1 MTMHSNSGKAATYVS
16 SQLLQRFSG
25 SVHTGQGTVAAA
37 PGADPI
43 RRVLGAYHFVNSSG
57 DIEYAI
63 DITAKK
69 MSMAYSIHW
78 PEELNPLPSTN
89 NCQPA
94 NIFLHFDDDDAN
106 TRDSASDII
115 SSSVNT
121 QSQWTYYH
129 DDYYKKSLPLDRDD
143 QEISNR
149 IGKTDVIN
157 VDSFYNYNT
166 SAGKTSA
173 GQIYEDATANEG
185 ISENVLPNFY
195 TLYSEH
201 VWKDPR
207 YRYPVVGLPKS
218 LTEING
224 LGGSFS
230 SDLREGFMH
239 AIAGALPAENEI
251 FQFEQYFKDFAIA
264 LRDISP
270 AEVSPSSNLSMNYD
284 TFIFDRHS
292 LPLLSQ
298 EPAGGKMFPMHNNI
312 SFSTDRN
319 ATFAD
324 KLIEHKAER
333 ELLKYVSW
341 RKENPIDLNLTRTI
355 GRSVEQYTPT
365 EFGTSEVSKNF
376 SLISEKKTII
386 QSPEYRH
393 SYNYPETDGTN
404 LYRWAWTAPMDRQA
418 AFFGEFGTDKVFIG
432 NPVFGIGQNRADEE
446 SWIRAISGKRNHYYA
461 VRGGPVRSFLKEME
475 SENGR
480 TPQQVFEGD
489 EAYSESIF
497 YTIEKFTYPS
507 PDAPASN
514 ASPITTYY
522 IPNSSQMDICN
533 FIDTQVKY
541 GKRYKYVV
549 TSYDLVVSSV
559 IQYSNGGASFPA
571 GKTLC
576 GPDLHPESRMPIF
589 IDTFENQTVLRKS
602 VIATLENVVV
612 ADYPPLPPEVKI
624 VPYKDMGDK
633 ILINLNSSVGD
644 VDLFPVIID
653 SSEEANI
660 QMLKDSQGR
669 IDEKLRFKSDDI
681 PGSFW
686 IYRTTE
692 KPKSFQDFAGHKWA
706 EVSTG
711 QSATAAAANDMIE
724 PNTDYYY
731 TFRTRDSHGNLS
743 NPSVVYFV
751 RMNDTDD
758 GPHFL
763 DLSVF
768 DMENSTSKD
777 EEIKDV
783 VKAMRRYV
791 QILPALSQGLLNV
804 EDSNIPLLPTRTLLD
819 GTVETFESVDGV
831 LGGIT
836 LGVADETLWNKSFK
850 IRFTSK
856 KTGRKVDLDIKFV
869 TEHRVKQN

>member
-1 MTMHSNSGKAATYVS
+1 MTMHSNPGKAATYAS

-25 SVHTGQGTVAAA
+25 SYLT
-37 PGADPI
+37 DPV
-43 RRVLGAYHFVNSSG
+43 RRVAGSYHFVNASD
-57 DIEYAI
+57 DIEFA
-63 DITAKK
+63 DFDVSKK
-69 MSMAYSIHW
+69 LTEGGQIGW
-78 PEELNPLPSTN
+78 PDPIEWNHNVPA
-89 NCQPA
+89 A
-94 NIFLHFDDDDAN
+94 NILLLFPQSDDQ
-106 TRDSASDII
+106 SDIDKRLAASNI
-115 SSSVNT
+115 INSRLVDT
-121 QSQWTYYH
+121 QNGYTYR

-143 QEISNR
+143 QEISNK

-195 TLYSEH
+195 TLYAER
-201 VWKDPR
+201 VWGDPR
-207 YRYPVVGLPKS
+207 SVTVNTVTGGPKS
-218 LTEING
+218 LTKING

-230 SDLREGFMH
+230 SDLREGFTL

-251 FQFEQYFKDFAIA
+251 SQFEQYFKDFAIA
-264 LRDISP
+264 LRNISP

-284 TFIFDRHS
+284 TFIFDQHS

-324 KLIEHKAER
+324 KLIEHGAER

-341 RKENPIDLNLTRTI
+341 RKENPIGLNLARTI

-365 EFGTSEVSKNF
+365 EFGTSVVSKNF
-376 SLISEKKTII
+376 SLISEKRTII
-386 QSPEYRH
+386 QRPASAAGLP
-393 SYNYPETDGTN
+393 NTDGTN
-404 LYRWAWTAPMDRQA
+404 LLRWATLDENTLFA
-418 AFFGEFGTDKVFIG
+418 GIGSDKVFIG
-432 NPVFGIGQNRADEE
+432 NPVIGNADFE
-446 SWIRAISGKRNHYYA
+446 SDLFQLPGRKWPYHSSKGAPIRA
-461 VRGGPVRSFLKEME
+461 FLEEME
-475 SENGR
+475 SEEANGR

-489 EAYSESIF
+489 EAYSEAIF

-507 PDAPASN
+507 PSATESN

-549 TSYDLVVSSV
+549 TSYDLVVSS
-559 IQYSNGGASFPA
+559 IIKYSDGGAHPA
-571 GKTLC
+571 GTHGN
-576 GPDLHPESRMPIF
+576 GPANTNYSHLNVMPII
-589 IDTFENQTVLRKS
+589 IDMYENQAVLRKS
-602 VIATLENVVV
+602 VIATLDNVVV
-612 ADYPPLPPEVKI
+612 MDYPPLPPEVKI

-644 VDLFPVIID
+644 VDLFPVIIG

-711 QSATAAAANDMIE
+711 QSATSAAINDGIE

-777 EEIKDV
+777 EETKDV

-804 EDSNIPLLPTRTLLD
+804 EDSDIPLVKTRTLLD

>member
-16 SQLLQRFSG
+16 SHLLQRFSG

-63 DITAKK
+63 DDPAKK
-69 MSMAYSIHW
+69 MALTYSIHW
-78 PEELNPLPSTN
+78 PEEFNPLPSSYYNYN

-94 NIFLHFDDDDAN
+94 NIFLHFDDNDVN

-143 QEISNR
+143 QEISNK
-149 IGKTDVIN
+149 IGKTDSIN
-157 VDSFYNYNT
+157 VASSYNSNT
-166 SAGKTSA
+166 SGGKTSA
-173 GQIYEDATANEG
+173 GQIYEDATANDG

-207 YRYPVVGLPKS
+207 YRYPVSGLPKS

-230 SDLREGFMH
+230 SDLREGFML
-239 AIAGALPAENEI
+239 AIAAALPAENEI
-251 FQFEQYFKDFAIA
+251 SQFEQYFKDFAIA

-284 TFIFDRHS
+284 TFIFDQHS

-376 SLISEKKTII
+376 SLISEKRTII
-386 QSPEYRH
+386 QSPNYH
-393 SYNYPETDGTN
+393 ASYNYPETDGTN
-404 LYRWAWTAPMDRQA
+404 LYRWASEKAG
-418 AFFGEFGTDKVFIG
+418 FFGEFGTDKVFIG
-432 NPVFGIGQNRADEE
+432 NPVIGSGPNRADEE
-446 SWIRAISGKRNHYYA
+446 SRIRAVPTQRNIYFS
-461 VRGGPVRSFLKEME
+461 VRGGPVKSFLEEME

-571 GKTLC
+571 GETLC
-576 GPDLHPESRMPIF
+576 GPSSHQKSRMPIF

-612 ADYPPLPPEVKI
+612 ADYPPLSPEVKI
-624 VPYKDMGDK
+624 VPYRDMGDK

-711 QSATAAAANDMIE
+711 QSATAAATNDMIE

-743 NPSVVYFV
+743 NPSAVYFV
-751 RMNDTDD
+751 RMNDTND

-804 EDSNIPLLPTRTLLD
+804 EDSDIPLVKTRTLPD
-819 GTVETFESVDGV
+819 DTVETFESVDGV

-869 TEHRVKQN
+869 TEHRVKQS